1 MARAVAVGMAHHITQ
16 RGNYRQTVFFD
27 DGDRQLYLAIL
38 QENAS
43 RYRLRLLGFCLM
55 SNHVHLIAVP
65 EREDSLACALGR
77 THADYARWLHIRQ
90 RQTGHLWQNRF
101 YSCPLDHGHCW
112 AAMRYVERNPVR
124 AGMVETAWQW
134 QWSSASAH
142 VSAFDG
148 TGLLDLQEWQTCWTG
163 PLWKQALQDGVGE
176 ALLAE
181 RIRLATRTGRPLG
194 TRDFA
199 AGLEQAMGR
208 SLLPAKRGRSPKD
221 HSAGERLLWAK
232 G

>member
-27 DGDRQLYLAIL
+27 DGDRQLYLAVL

-101 YSCPLDHGHCW
+101 YSCPLDHAHCW

-134 QWSSASAH
+134 PGPAPPRTCPPSTARAYWICKNGRHVGPAH
-142 VSAFDG
+142 SGNRRCKTVWEKRSWPSEFAWRPVRDG
-148 TGLLDLQEWQTCWTG
+148 L
-163 PLWKQALQDGVGE
+163 
-176 ALLAE
+176 
-181 RIRLATRTGRPLG
+181 
-194 TRDFA
+194 
-199 AGLEQAMGR
+199 
-208 SLLPAKRGRSPKD
+208 
-221 HSAGERLLWAK
+221 
-232 G
+232 

>member
-1 MARAVAVGMAHHITQ
+1 
-16 RGNYRQTVFFD
+16 
-27 DGDRQLYLAIL
+27 
-38 QENAS
+38 
-43 RYRLRLLGFCLM
+43 M

-65 EREDSLACALGR
+65 EREDSLAPCCAR
-77 THADYARWLHIRQ
+77 PHACRLYPHGSTSANSE
-90 RQTGHLWQNRF
+90 TGHLCQNRF

-112 AAMRYVERNPVR
+112 AALRYVERNPVR

-134 QWSSASAH
+134 PWSSASAH

-208 SLLPAKRGRSPKD
+208 SLLPAKRGRKPKD
-221 HSAGERLLWAK
+221 HSAGKRLLSAK
-232 G
+232 E

>member
-1 MARAVAVGMAHHITQ
+1 MPWQLPHHITQ

-38 QENAS
+38 RENTS

-176 ALLAE
+176 VLLAE

-194 TRDFA
+194 TPDFA
-199 AGLEQAMGR
+199 AGLEEAMGR
-208 SLLPAKRGRSPKD
+208 SLLPAKRGRKPKD
-221 HSAGERLLWAK
+221 HFAGERLLSAK

>member
-1 MARAVAVGMAHHITQ
+1 MVGLRCAMWSATLCE
-16 RGNYRQTVFFD
+16 RGW
-27 DGDRQLYLAIL
+27 L
-38 QENAS
+38 
-43 RYRLRLLGFCLM
+43 
-55 SNHVHLIAVP
+55 
-65 EREDSLACALGR
+65 SLAWR
-77 THADYARWLHIRQ
+77 
-90 RQTGHLWQNRF
+90 
-101 YSCPLDHGHCW
+101 
-112 AAMRYVERNPVR
+112 
-124 AGMVETAWQW
+124 W

-142 VSAFDG
+142 VSAFDS
-148 TGLLDLQEWQTCWTG
+148 TELTRSARILRTCWTG

-208 SLLPAKRGRSPKD
+208 SLLPAKRGRKPKD
-221 HSAGERLLWAK
+221 RLPPGERLLSAK